1 MVSYRIVSYLQV
13 VGSVAYMRCAGLQR
27 LQASTCMTRV
37 TSSARWHGSNF
48 VQLAFDARFHA
59 AMSIITDTGTT
70 HVATTGVPHARCQ
83 RRTCT
88 KWESV
93 GRSRYGDAAV
103 SRDIE
108 PRFQL
113 FSIEIRVLL
122 NLVWRSAHRF
132 WLIWLWK
139 TAETYFFSQS
149 KCPVTFNF
157 LFLMFYGLQ

>member
-93 GRSRYGDAAV
+93 GRSRYGDGAV

-113 FSIEIRVLL
+113 FSIEIRVLFQISCEDLRTVSDSYDFEKQLKHTFLVNL
-122 NLVWRSAHRF
+122 NV
-132 WLIWLWK
+132 
-139 TAETYFFSQS
+139 Q
-149 KCPVTFNF
+149 
-157 LFLMFYGLQ
+157 